1 MMNPVL
7 VTRNLSLDDSAHHYY
22 DQSGYS
28 CTCVHAG
35 CRPIPDDVNMLLLR
49 AQVMDMATHTT
60 ALYSPLPHYT
70 SSSSP

>member
-22 DQSGYS
+22 DKSGYS

-49 AQVMDMATHTT
+49 AQVMRMTT
-60 ALYSPLPHYT
+60 LH
-70 SSSSP
+70 SSSFSPFSRNTSYSSL